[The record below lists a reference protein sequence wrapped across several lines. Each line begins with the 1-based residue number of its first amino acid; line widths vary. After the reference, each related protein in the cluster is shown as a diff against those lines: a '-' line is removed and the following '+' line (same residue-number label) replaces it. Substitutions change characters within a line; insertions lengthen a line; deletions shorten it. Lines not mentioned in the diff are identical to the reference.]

1 MQDDEAVGHARDY
14 RLRMPKPPS
23 QTSAQ
28 GDAALVRALTLVRD
42 LRARCA
48 WDRVQTRET
57 LRPYLVE
64 EALELDQ
71 ALKHGEPAELRDEL
85 GDLLLHLAFQ
95 IVIGEEQGE
104 FDAATVTRALEEK
117 MWRRHPH
124 LFGGPPTPDHEGW
137 ERVKTRE
144 RGALKES
151 LTVPGSGTLRGLPP
165 SLPPLLMAY
174 RLQERAAGV
183 GFDWPD
189 AKGPMQKVK
198 EETVELEVEM
208 RDAGSWMRDSL
219 RDEIGDLLF
228 AVVNLA
234 RKLAIDP
241 RAALEQANDKFRRRF
256 EAVEQLAAERG
267 VDIGR
272 ASLEQLDRLWNEV
285 KAQSL

>member
-14 RLRMPKPPS
+14 RLRMPKPRPR
-23 QTSAQ
+23 TSAQ

-64 EALELDQ
+64 EAFELDQ
-71 ALKHGEPAELRDEL
+71 ALKDGEPAELRDEL

-95 IVIGEEQGE
+95 IVIGEERRE
-104 FDAATVTRALEEK
+104 FDAETVTRALEEK

-124 LFGGPPTPDHEGW
+124 LFGDTKARDHEGW
-137 ERVKTRE
+137 ERVKQRE
-144 RGALKES
+144 RGA
-151 LTVPGSGTLRGLPP
+151 GSGTLRGLPP

-174 RLQERAAGV
+174 RLQQRAAGV

-189 AKGPMQKVK
+189 AKGPMEKVK
-198 EETVELEVEM
+198 EEIAELERETENGKRERVE
-208 RDAGSWMRDSL
+208 
-219 RDEIGDLLF
+219 DEVGDLLF

-241 RAALEQANDKFRRRF
+241 RAALERANEKFRRRF
-256 EAVEQLAAERG
+256 
-267 VDIGR
+267 
-272 ASLEQLDRLWNEV
+272 
-285 KAQSL
+285 